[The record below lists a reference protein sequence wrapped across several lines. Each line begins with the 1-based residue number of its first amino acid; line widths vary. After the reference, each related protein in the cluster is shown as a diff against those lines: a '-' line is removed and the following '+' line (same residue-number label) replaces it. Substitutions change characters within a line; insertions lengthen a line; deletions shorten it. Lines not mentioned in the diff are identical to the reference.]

1 VLFRSLEG
9 DRWDGIAVK
18 PAPVTPAA
26 PQPNNLPGV
35 FACPK
40 CPRCRKT
47 MEFCYSGDDPT
58 PPTTPPPVAPPPPAL
73 QGGPAPALSG
83 DVSLYSGSGENRGH
97 PNVTWNITRN
107 AQQMDITIKL
117 MLGTKTAGVWDSV
130 KEFKLI
136 DRLLNTNNQVAASP
150 ADWWLEAPVSPGNH
164 MELWHSFR
172 LDALVGAANLGTL
185 PATIQ
190 IGVQLGNAAWGLIH
204 LLAGHA
210 TAVRNVGS
218 GYDIKAFGESQVDV
232 YRTVLLLQ
240 SGMRRFDNNS
250 ITHIYHDSPDKLVIK
265 GSNAGMIVVTQKNKV
280 MNGSPVYS
288 ITTIYNTQSSQT
300 LGKKIYCGKCGINRD
315 INNCK
320 HT

>member
-1 VLFRSLEG
+1 MRYNYFCCRNPLHVCL
-9 DRWDGIAVK
+9 DTDGVTIK
-18 PAPVTPAA
+18 PAPRKLAA

-35 FACPK
+35 FACPR
-40 CPRCRKT
+40 CPDCHKT
-47 MEFCYSGDDPT
+47 MEFYDSGIFADPL
-58 PPTTPPPVAPPPPAL
+58 PIAPPPPAL
-73 QGGPAPALSG
+73 PGGPPLSG
-83 DVSLYSGSGENRGH
+83 DVSLYSGSGENSGH
-97 PNVTWNITRN
+97 ADVTWDITRN

-117 MLGTKTAGVWDSV
+117 MLGKKTAGVWDSEQ
-130 KEFKLI
+130 EFKLI
-136 DRLLNTNNQVAASP
+136 DRLLNTNQVAASP

-172 LDALVGAANLGTL
+172 LDTLVGGAANLGTL

-210 TAVRNVGS
+210 KAVRNVGKE
-218 GYDIKAFGESQVDV
+218 YDIEAFGENKVDV

-250 ITHIYHDSPDKLVIK
+250 ITHIYHTPAKNKLVIK
-265 GSNAGMIVVTQKNKV
+265 GSNAGTIVVTQKNKL

-288 ITTIYNTQSSQT
+288 VTTIYNADKAF
-300 LGKKIYCGKCGINRD
+300 GGNEIYRR
-315 INNCK
+315 
-320 HT
+320 